1 MPFVWVYYLYLQVV
15 LLTLTVHRKLA
26 GDSKLATSVSGG
38 FFSSFDS
45 PMAASRPGVLKGK
58 AGIPKEWM
66 DRGS

>member
-1 MPFVWVYYLYLQVV
+1 M
-15 LLTLTVHRKLA
+15 HRKLA
-26 GDSKLATSVSGG
+26 GDSKLAISVSGG

-58 AGIPKEWM
+58 EVLKEWM

>member
-1 MPFVWVYYLYLQVV
+1 M
-15 LLTLTVHRKLA
+15 HRKLA